1 MANCRIHP
9 IPLVKMTSDKSEM
22 TYRLNFGQTITPV
35 TYVWYIEGARER
47 ILVDAGASAQY
58 FSTVRGVPASSIQ
71 TLESGLHKLGITFK
85 DIDLVILTQLHHD
98 HVSEAV
104 RFTKA
109 KFIVQR
115 SELEFAKRPHPS
127 VAAMY
132 NREFFDKLDFEVLS
146 GDTQICEGIWALSTP
161 GHTPGGQSV
170 SVKTAKGTVIIAG
183 LCTILENYNPPSPI
197 SGLMPVI
204 TPGIHTNV
212 LEAYDSLIR
221 IKEMADF
228 IVPLHEPT
236 FQQKSCI
243 P

>member
-1 MANCRIHP
+1 M
-9 IPLVKMTSDKSEM
+9 KSDKSEM
-22 TYRLNFGQTITPV
+22 TYRLNFGQTITPI
-35 TYVWYIEGARER
+35 TYVWYIEGLRER

-71 TLESGLHKLGITFK
+71 TLESGLGKLGISFN

-98 HVSEAV
+98 HVSEAF

-109 KFIVQR
+109 KFIVQQN
-115 SELEFAKRPHPS
+115 ELEFAKRPHPS

-132 NREFFDKLDFEVLS
+132 NREFFDKLDFEVIN
-146 GDTQICEGIWALSTP
+146 GDTQICDELWALSTP

-170 SVKTAKGTVIIAG
+170 SVKTAKGTAIIAG
-183 LCTILENYNPPSPI
+183 LCTILENYDPPSPMK
-197 SGLMPVI
+197 GLMPVI

-212 LEAYDSLIR
+212 FEAYDSLIR
-221 IKEMADF
+221 IKEIADL

-236 FQQKSCI
+236 FQQKSFI

>member
-1 MANCRIHP
+1 
-9 IPLVKMTSDKSEM
+9 M
-22 TYRLNFGQTITPV
+22 TYRLNFGQKISPI

-47 ILVDAGASAQY
+47 ILVDAGANAHY

-71 TLESGLHKLGITFK
+71 TLESGLYKLGITCE

-104 RFTKA
+104 RFIKA

-132 NREFFDKLDFEVLS
+132 NREFFDNLDFEVLS

-197 SGLMPVI
+197 KDLMPVI

-212 LEAYDSLIR
+212 FDAYDSLVR

-236 FQQKSCI
+236 FQKKSCI